1 MEARRAGGMQMIA
14 GDQNYNRQTV
24 KRPRVYTE
32 QIIIDQSSKL
42 MNKANE
48 NEILHTDETNG
59 NSPKK

>member
-1 MEARRAGGMQMIA
+1 MQMIA

-48 NEILHTDETNG
+48 NEILHTDETHE